1 MCSVPGSKVY
11 EADFVIV
18 TLPLGVL
25 KENTVTFLPALS
37 KEKTDAI
44 KSVGVSELSQKYF
57 LMHCIFIY
65 FKLIILEPS

>member
-1 MCSVPGSKVY
+1 MFSAGSKVY

-25 KENTVTFLPALS
+25 KEDTVTFSPALS

-44 KSVGVSELSQKYF
+44 KSVGMSELSQF
-57 LMHCIFIY
+57 F
-65 FKLIILEPS
+65 S